1 MLTIFAI
8 PKDFKGQFQAIQLN
22 AIQSWTLL
30 EPRPEI
36 ILFGDDE
43 GTAEAAARFGL
54 RHVSSAERNEYG
66 TPRVDRL
73 FLADQKVAGSDLL
86 CYIHSDII
94 LTAAI
99 LRAVA

>member
-8 PKDFKGQFQAIQLN
+8 PKDFKGQFEAIQLN

-43 GTAEAAARFGL
+43 GTAEVAARFGL
-54 RHVSSAERNEYG
+54 RHVSSVERNEYG

-73 FLADQKVAGSDLL
+73 FLAAQKVAANDLRS
-86 CYIHSDII
+86 YIKPHII
-94 LTAAI
+94 LAKE
-99 LRAVA
+99 L